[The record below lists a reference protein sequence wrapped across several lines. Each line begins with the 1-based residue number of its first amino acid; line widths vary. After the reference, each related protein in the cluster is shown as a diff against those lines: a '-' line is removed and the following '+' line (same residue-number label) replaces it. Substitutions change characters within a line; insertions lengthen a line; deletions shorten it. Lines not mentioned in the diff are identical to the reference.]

1 MKSYKDFVLEENEV
15 LEEEKKKE
23 AIDSGFSVFSDWSTT
38 VLEPAALERHKDA
51 IDRFFAFAKSA
62 FTEWISSPED
72 FVVLAFKRSSDPAAE
87 AAAAKASAAA
97 AEAKKRRAKK
107 IVRLSSERDGG
118 VDG

>member
-1 MKSYKDFVLEENEV
+1 MKKFKDFLEEDF
-15 LEEEKKKE
+15 LEEEKKKNDFE
-23 AIDSGFSVFSDWSTT
+23 SDFSVFSSWSTT

-72 FVVLAFKRSSDPAAE
+72 FVVLAFKRSSDPSAE
-87 AAAAKASAAA
+87 AASAKA
-97 AEAKKRRAKK
+97 AEAKKRREKK
-107 IVRLSSERDGG
+107 LVRLSIERDGG